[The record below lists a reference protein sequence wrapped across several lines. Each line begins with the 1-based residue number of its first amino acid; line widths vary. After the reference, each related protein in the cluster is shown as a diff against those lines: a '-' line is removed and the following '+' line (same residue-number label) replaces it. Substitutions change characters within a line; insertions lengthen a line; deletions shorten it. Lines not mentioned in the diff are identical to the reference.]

1 MILPTVMVV
10 TMASYVTGFLI
21 LFSHVG
27 STIPIII
34 LLCNVAD
41 ISYFNKISQ
50 QINFLFHLI
59 RQFSDFL
66 QRIGEFNMELF
77 VTNFCFPN
85 IETDLVG
92 LFIKSNEIK
101 EIKYFLFKS

>member
-21 LFSHVG
+21 LFSHVE

-50 QINFLFHLI
+50 QINFLFPLMHK
-59 RQFSDFL
+59 FTEFL
-66 QRIGEFNMELF
+66 QRIGEFNMKLF
-77 VTNFCFPN
+77 VTN
-85 IETDLVG
+85 
-92 LFIKSNEIK
+92 
-101 EIKYFLFKS
+101 